1 MEAKRN
7 KHQHHSSYG
16 FSCLNFF
23 ENATWT
29 DVVPP
34 PNIMSFEAIFISLIF
49 FLPEVIK
56 KDIKCIKY
64 YIIIKNSN
72 KLPRTIYMLY
82 ENNLNFLYEN
92 SKVNYW

>member
-1 MEAKRN
+1 MDRCCPSTKYHEFWGYFYIIN
-7 KHQHHSSYG
+7 
-16 FSCLNFF
+16 
-23 ENATWT
+23 
-29 DVVPP
+29 
-34 PNIMSFEAIFISLIF
+34 F